1 MSEDLQL
8 LEQLGLSLVR
18 HQGRWYCGRFGGDY
32 DGDEGYI
39 GDKYN
44 RCVDGVLRDDGVADT
59 ISEAIALAAV
69 VHQKNNRKHRNI

>member
-18 HQGRWYCGRFGGDY
+18 HQGQWYCGRFGGEY

-39 GDKYN
+39 GDIYN
-44 RCVDGVLRDDGVADT
+44 RCVDGVLRDTGAADT
-59 ISEAIALAAV
+59 IPEAIALAV
-69 VHQKNNRKHRNI
+69 VARQSVRQRSKN